1 MCQLLWVVCGIAVE
15 PGEDT
20 TADPIREL
28 NHNAMLICFCEPPL
42 KDQPDYRMV
51 ELLPAV
57 CNNIRW
63 GGNPICLLIIIR
75 KAIRQLE

>member
-1 MCQLLWVVCGIAVE
+1 LIKRKKK
-15 PGEDT
+15 GERKRGFMT
-20 TADPIREL
+20 IREL